1 MITSSPIELQNVT
14 HNFSSRHVLSAISY
28 SFVPEKITAVL
39 GRSGSGKST
48 LLQIVNG
55 MIRPDAGEVRL
66 FGAPLDYHNVHALR
80 LKMGYVVQQVGLFP
94 HLTIGENITL
104 LGKVTHATLEAMRK
118 RVKFLMEMVQL
129 PMEYLN
135 KYPHQLSGGEQ
146 QRAGLCRAMLLE
158 PPVLLMDEPFASLD
172 EETREGIY
180 NHLLTIQ
187 QQEPRTILL
196 VSHDWDEAITLSDQ
210 FIWLQD
216 GTLKASGDKNELRRV
231 RTTYADKR

>member
-1 MITSSPIELQNVT
+1 MITPSPIELQEVT
-14 HNFSSRHVLSAISY
+14 HHFSGKPVLSAISY
-28 SFVPEKITAVL
+28 SFAPEKITAIL

-48 LLQIVNG
+48 LLQIING

-66 FGAPLDYHNVHALR
+66 FGAPLEYRNVHALR
-80 LKMGYVVQQVGLFP
+80 LKIGYVVQQIGLFP
-94 HLTIGENITL
+94 HLTIGQNITL
-104 LGKVTHATLEAMRK
+104 LGKVTHAPAEAMRK
-118 RVKFLMEMVQL
+118 RVAHLMDMVQL
-129 PMEYLN
+129 PQEYLG

-180 NHLLTIQ
+180 RHLMLIQ
-187 QQEPRTILL
+187 QQEPRMMLI
-196 VSHDWDEAITLSDQ
+196 VSHDWNEAIALSDQ
-210 FIWLQD
+210 FIWLQE
-216 GTLKASGDKNELRRV
+216 GTLKASGDKDELHRV